1 MHCFSA
7 MHRIGW
13 LQKSR
18 VVLLGSAPNNV
29 SSGVKIQSSVLET
42 ESKTSAFDLDIPQ
55 FSGQLSQA
63 RYGRFR
69 EKRTFRE
76 QPRIFTK
83 LTNLERPLSA
93 KKRTLG

>member
-55 FSGQLSQA
+55 LSGQLSQA
-63 RYGRFR
+63 RYDRFW
-69 EKRTFRE
+69 
-76 QPRIFTK
+76 
-83 LTNLERPLSA
+83 PLA
-93 KKRTLG
+93 AIHLVV

>member
-1 MHCFSA
+1 

-63 RYGRFR
+63 RYDRSWPKADLRFCG
-69 EKRTFRE
+69 FRG
-76 QPRIFTK
+76 I
-83 LTNLERPLSA
+83 
-93 KKRTLG
+93 